1 MRLSLEQPT
10 EHVLQNIL
18 HAVTAACHIESNLL
32 GIIEISTYDIL
43 KAFQDK
49 GLLEFEFLFKQDLRR
64 LEFNFDFSTSPNRNV
79 GDLPT
84 FFNDYFGSEQR
95 SYIYSLID
103 GMNYLPVDKELL
115 VYYNLGFLSEDVYT
129 QRVML
134 LRSYFSLNCE
144 VMAL

>member
-18 HAVTAACHIESNLL
+18 HSVTATCHIENSLL

-64 LEFNFDFSTSPNRNV
+64 LEFNFDFSASPISNV
-79 GDLPT
+79 GDLSV
-84 FFNDYFGSEQR
+84 FFNDYFGSEHR
-95 SYIYSLID
+95 SYIYRLID

-129 QRVML
+129 HRVML